1 MSIKTEVKRQ
11 RGSLL
16 RQVEKTLEG
25 PMVFL
30 GFVWLALLVVELT
43 RGLTP
48 VLEMFS
54 IGIWVVFII
63 DFLIKLI
70 IAPDKGI
77 FFKRHWLTV
86 ISLIIPALRVVRVF
100 RVVRLLRGLRS
111 IRLVKILASLNR
123 GMRSL
128 GKTMSRRGVAYVL
141 LLTIGVLLA
150 GAAGMLAFER
160 EEGGLTSYGHALW
173 WTAMILITMGTE
185 YWPLTPEGRALSF
198 LLALYGFSIFGYIT
212 ATLASFFVGR
222 DAEEQSAPVAGSRDI
237 RHLSQQV
244 EALTKT
250 VGELKA
256 SLEESAAS
264 KKQP

>member
-1 MSIKTEVKRQ
+1 MSVNTDIQRQ
-11 RGSLL
+11 RGTLL
-16 RQVEKTLEG
+16 RQVEKILEG

-48 VLEMFS
+48 ALEMFS
-54 IGIWVVFII
+54 LVIWGLFII
-63 DFLIKLI
+63 DFLIKLL
-70 IAPDKGI
+70 IAPDKGL
-77 FFKRHWLTV
+77 FFRRNWLTV

-100 RVVRLLRGLRS
+100 RVVRVLRGLRS

-128 GKTMSRRGVAYVL
+128 GKTMKRRGVAYVL
-141 LLTIGVLLA
+141 LLTIAVLLA

-160 EEGGLTSYGHALW
+160 EAGGLTTYGHALW
-173 WTAMILITMGTE
+173 WTAMVIITMGTE
-185 YWPLTPEGRALSF
+185 YWPVTPEGRALSF

-222 DAEEQSAPVAGSRDI
+222 DAEEKSAPVAGTRDI
-237 RHLSQQV
+237 KELQHRI
-244 EALTKT
+244 EALTQT
-250 VGELKA
+250 VQELKA
-256 SLEESAAS
+256 SLEE
-264 KKQP
+264 KTNGNNRP

>member
-1 MSIKTEVKRQ
+1 MSVKTEVKRQ

-16 RQVEKTLEG
+16 RQVEQTLEG

-30 GFVWLALLVVELT
+30 GFVWLALLVVELI

-54 IGIWVVFII
+54 IIIWIVFIL

-70 IAPDKGI
+70 IAPDKGA
-77 FFKRHWLTV
+77 FFKRNWLTV

-128 GKTMSRRGVAYVL
+128 GKTMTRRGVAYVL
-141 LLTIGVLLA
+141 LLTIGVLFA

-160 EEGGLTSYGHALW
+160 EGGGITSYGHALW

-222 DAEEQSAPVAGSRDI
+222 DAEEKSAPVAGSSDVRQ
-237 RHLSQQV
+237 LGKQV

-250 VGELKA
+250 VLELKA
-256 SLEESAAS
+256 SLEEKS
-264 KKQP
+264 KTDKQP

>member
-1 MSIKTEVKRQ
+1 MSVKTDLKRQ

-43 RGLTP
+43 QGLTP
-48 VLEMFS
+48 VLEMLS
-54 IGIWVVFII
+54 LAIWAVFLV
-63 DFLIKLI
+63 DFGIKLV
-70 IAPDKGI
+70 IAPDKGL
-77 FFKRHWLTV
+77 FFRRNWLTV

-100 RVVRLLRGLRS
+100 RVVRVLRGLRS

-128 GKTMSRRGVAYVL
+128 GKTMKRRGVAYVL
-141 LLTIGVLLA
+141 LLTIAVLLA

-160 EEGGLTSYGHALW
+160 EAGGLTSYGQALW
-173 WTAMILITMGTE
+173 WTAMILITIGSE

-212 ATLASFFVGR
+212 ATLASFFIGR
-222 DAEEQSAPVAGSRDI
+222 DAEEKSAPVAGSKDI
-237 RHLSQQV
+237 RELQHRLDV
-244 EALTKT
+244 LTKT
-250 VGELKA
+250 VLELKA
-256 SLEESAAS
+256 SLEEKTNGNNS
-264 KKQP
+264 P